1 MVTVPPAAPPVLAPL
16 RWWHIAQLMPVERA
30 LFAPEP
36 WSERLFW
43 SELGQL
49 DTRHYVVALA
59 GPDPSAPA
67 VTGSAAGGPGVDEA
81 GVDEAGVAG
90 YAGLCDYPD
99 EAFVQTIAVAPAA
112 QGQGLGARL
121 LLALLEEAER
131 RGQRSV
137 SLEVRADN
145 AAAQRL
151 YARHGF
157 VRTGV
162 RRGYYAGGV
171 DALVLTRRA

>member
-1 MVTVPPAAPPVLAPL
+1 MVTLERM
-16 RWWHIAQLMPVERA
+16 RWWHVAELLPVERE

-59 GPDPSAPA
+59 EGA
-67 VTGSAAGGPGVDEA
+67 VV
-81 GVDEAGVAG
+81 G

-99 EAFVQTIAVAPAA
+99 EAFVQTLAVAPTA
-112 QGQGLGARL
+112 QGRGVGRL
-121 LLALLEEAER
+121 LLTELLAEADR
-131 RGQRSV
+131 RQQRVV

-145 AAAQRL
+145 EPAQRL
-151 YARHGF
+151 YERHGF
-157 VRTGV
+157 ARTGV
-162 RRGYYAGGV
+162 RRGYYPAGV
-171 DALVLTRRA
+171 DALVLTRRSVG

>member
-1 MVTVPPAAPPVLAPL
+1 M

-49 DTRHYVVALA
+49 DTRHYLVALA
-59 GPDPSAPA
+59 GPEAAGPA
-67 VTGSAAGGPGVDEA
+67 VEEPPV
-81 GVDEAGVAG
+81 VG

-99 EAFVQTIAVAPAA
+99 EAFVQTMAVAPWA

-121 LLALLEEAER
+121 LAALLEEAER
-131 RGQRSV
+131 RRQSTV

-145 AAAQRL
+145 APAQRL

-162 RRGYYAGGV
+162 RRGYYAGAV

>member
-1 MVTVPPAAPPVLAPL
+1 MTELARM
-16 RWWHIAQLMPVERA
+16 RWWHVEALMPVERL

-36 WSERLFW
+36 WTERLFW

-49 DTRHYVVALA
+49 DTRHYLVALD
-59 GPDPSAPA
+59 GER
-67 VTGSAAGGPGVDEA
+67 VV
-81 GVDEAGVAG
+81 G

-99 EAFVQTIAVAPAA
+99 EAFVQTMAVAPSE
-112 QGQGLGARL
+112 QRCGLGARL
-121 LLALLEEAER
+121 LVALLEEAAR
-131 RGQRSV
+131 RGQRTV

-145 AAAQRL
+145 APAQRL
-151 YARHGF
+151 YERHGF

-171 DALVLTRRA
+171 DAFVLTRRG

>member
-1 MVTVPPAAPPVLAPL
+1 MTELARM
-16 RWWHIAQLMPVERA
+16 RWWHVAELLPVERE

-49 DTRHYVVALA
+49 DTRHYVVALEE
-59 GPDPSAPA
+59 GR
-67 VTGSAAGGPGVDEA
+67 VV
-81 GVDEAGVAG
+81 G

-99 EAFVQTIAVAPAA
+99 EAFVQTMAVAPSA
-112 QGQGLGARL
+112 QGRGLGARL
-121 LLALLEEAER
+121 LVELLEEAAR
-131 RGQRSV
+131 RGQPTV

-145 AAAQRL
+145 APAQRL
-151 YARHGF
+151 YERHGF
-157 VRTGV
+157 TRTGV

-171 DALVLTRRA
+171 DALVLTRRG

>member
-1 MVTVPPAAPPVLAPL
+1 VTAGPAPGPVLTPM

-49 DTRHYVVALA
+49 DARHYLVALA
-59 GPDPSAPA
+59 RPEVAGPA
-67 VTGSAAGGPGVDEA
+67 VDDPCV
-81 GVDEAGVAG
+81 VG

-112 QGQGLGARL
+112 QAQGLGARL
-121 LLALLEEAER
+121 LVALLDEAER
-131 RGQRSV
+131 RRQSTV

-145 AAAQRL
+145 APAQRL

>member
-1 MVTVPPAAPPVLAPL
+1 VSPPDGPAPVLARM
-16 RWWHIAQLMPVERA
+16 RWWHIAPLMPLERA

-49 DTRHYVVALA
+49 DTRHYLVALA
-59 GPDPSAPA
+59 GTD
-67 VTGSAAGGPGVDEA
+67 VV
-81 GVDEAGVAG
+81 G

-99 EAFVQTIAVAPAA
+99 EAFVQTMAVAPAA
-112 QGQGLGARL
+112 QGQGLGSRL
-121 LLALLEEAER
+121 LLALLEESGR
-131 RGQRSV
+131 RRQRVV

-145 AAAQRL
+145 QPAQRL

-157 VRTGV
+157 ERTGV

-171 DALVLTRRA
+171 DALVLTRRG

>member
-1 MVTVPPAAPPVLAPL
+1 VTVALARM
-16 RWWHIAQLMPVERA
+16 RWWHVAELMPLERE

-49 DTRHYVVALA
+49 ETRHYVVALS
-59 GPDPSAPA
+59 DERA
-67 VTGSAAGGPGVDEA
+67 VV
-81 GVDEAGVAG
+81 G

-99 EAFVQTIAVAPAA
+99 EAFVQTLGVAPSV
-112 QGQGLGARL
+112 QGSGVGAL
-121 LLALLEEAER
+121 LLRELLGEAER
-131 RGQRSV
+131 RGQRVV

-157 VRTGV
+157 MRTGV
-162 RRGYYAGGV
+162 RRGYYPGGA
-171 DALVLTRRA
+171 DALVLTRRDRRGDAPEAPP